1 MKTPRIV
8 NATGFID
15 EGLIEGAMQQKSTKK
30 TVWLRWTAAAAACIC
45 FVMVAAFVLPEML
58 PSIGPEQVIDE
69 QFSNAIA
76 YVGWTEDERIY
87 TGAVNKELL
96 QSGDGEHLPVFL
108 IDTPEDLAAF
118 KSQYQDVFAM
128 DQGHNDIRS
137 LEQALAQTQWDR
149 AAFYE
154 EHTLML
160 VYIPANSSTYRYGIQ
175 RVDTSDTS
183 LTVRVEVKNNPNTVS
198 DDMAGWMLLVL
209 VDDEEIAKYTQI
221 DAILAER

>member
-30 TVWLRWTAAAAACIC
+30 TIWLGWTAAAAACIC

-108 IDTPEDLAAF
+108 IDTPEQLAAF
-118 KSQYQDVFAM
+118 KSQYNDVFAM
-128 DQGHNDIRS
+128 DQGHNNIRS

-160 VYIPANSSTYRYGIQ
+160 IYIPAISSTYRYGIQ

-183 LTVRVEVKNNPNTVS
+183 LTVRVEVKNDPNIAS
-198 DDMAGWMLLVL
+198 DDMAGWMLLVM

-221 DAILAER
+221 DAIMAER

>member
-15 EGLIEGAMQQKSTKK
+15 ESLIEGAMQQKSTKK
-30 TVWLRWTAAAAACIC
+30 NVWIRWTAAAAACIC

-87 TGAVNKELL
+87 TGAVNKQLL

-175 RVDTSDTS
+175 RVDTEDGS
-183 LTVRVEVKNNPNTVS
+183 LTVRIEVKNTPDIVT
-198 DDMAGWMLLVL
+198 DDMAGWMLMVL

>member
-30 TVWLRWTAAAAACIC
+30 NVWIRWTAAAAACIC

-87 TGAVNKELL
+87 TGAVNKDLL

-108 IDTPEDLAAF
+108 IDTPEQLAAF

-128 DQGHNDIRS
+128 DQGHNSIRS

-160 VYIPANSSTYRYGIQ
+160 IYIPANSSTYRYGIQ
-175 RVDTSDTS
+175 RVDTEDGS
-183 LTVRVEVKNNPNTVS
+183 LTVRVEVKNNPNIVS

-209 VDDEEIAKYTQI
+209 VGDEEIAKYTQI

>member
-30 TVWLRWTAAAAACIC
+30 NVWIRWTAAAAACIC

-69 QFSNAIA
+69 QFSNASA

-87 TGAVNKELL
+87 TGAVNKDLL

-108 IDTPEDLAAF
+108 IDTPEQLAAF

-128 DQGHNDIRS
+128 DQGHNSIRS

-160 VYIPANSSTYRYGIQ
+160 IYIPANSSTYRYGIQ
-175 RVDTSDTS
+175 RVDTEDGS
-183 LTVRVEVKNNPNTVS
+183 LTVRVEVKNNPNIVS

-209 VDDEEIAKYTQI
+209 VGDEEIAKYTQI

>member
-15 EGLIEGAMQQKSTKK
+15 ESLIEGAMQQKSTKK
-30 TVWLRWTAAAAACIC
+30 NVWIRWTAAAAACIC

-87 TGAVNKELL
+87 TGAVNKQLL

-137 LEQALAQTQWDR
+137 LEQALAQTHWDR

-175 RVDTSDTS
+175 RVDTEDGS
-183 LTVRVEVKNNPNTVS
+183 LTVRIEVKNTPDIVT
-198 DDMAGWMLLVL
+198 DDMAGWMLMVL